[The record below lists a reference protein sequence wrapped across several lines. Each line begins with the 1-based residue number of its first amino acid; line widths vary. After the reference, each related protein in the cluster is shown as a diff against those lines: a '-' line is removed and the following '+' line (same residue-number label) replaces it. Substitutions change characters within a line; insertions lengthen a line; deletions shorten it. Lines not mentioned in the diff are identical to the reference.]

1 MPIPPRPARSRF
13 LVVGMVKRKMLAA
26 DEGLAEEMVRIAEER
41 GQTLK
46 DYDSLMS
53 FKILLT
59 SLSSM

>member
-1 MPIPPRPARSRF
+1 MVRI
-13 LVVGMVKRKMLAA
+13 VKRKTLTA

-41 GQTLK
+41 VQTIK
-46 DYDSLMS
+46 NYDSPMS

>member
-1 MPIPPRPARSRF
+1 
-13 LVVGMVKRKMLAA
+13 MVKRKMLAA

-46 DYDSLMS
+46 DYDSPMS
-53 FKILLT
+53 FKIFLT